1 MLLNIINDLF
11 EFSVVSTIFVP
22 KIRISETFLTVEGK
36 NLHMAYFQLVLT
48 NSSSQ
53 VHAFIIIFRHKIFN
67 FFINLSR
74 FIEKLFQVVL
84 AMFEFFHH
92 ERHVAL

>member
-1 MLLNIINDLF
+1 M
-11 EFSVVSTIFVP
+11 V
-22 KIRISETFLTVEGK
+22 
-36 NLHMAYFQLVLT
+36 YFQLVLT

-92 ERHVAL
+92 ESHVAIWKFLFWGNFIKFLRDFWQFLFDQLPHLFFQF